1 MVADDSLLALL
12 AFGDGGYGRIFAS
25 AFALTLGV
33 AAASFGAG
41 TLFGIAGALGKLSR
55 HAALAWLIRLYT
67 TLVRALPELL
77 CLLLAF
83 YALAPAVEAALRHGG
98 LVPDGFAFP
107 PFLVAALSLGF
118 IQGAYLTDI
127 FRAALVNVPI
137 GQIEA
142 AHAYGMTP
150 WQTLRRIRLPA
161 AARLA
166 LPGVGNVWLNATK
179 DASFISVL
187 GSFTDLLKASQ
198 LAAGATRHYV
208 FFYLVTAALFLL
220 LSVTSTG
227 LFAALERSANRGA
240 TSATA

>member
-1 MVADDSLLALL
+1 MAADDSLLVLL
-12 AFGDGGYGRIFAS
+12 AFGDGGYGHVFAS
-25 AFALTLGV
+25 AFALTFGV
-33 AAASFGAG
+33 AAASFCTGV
-41 TLFGIAGALGKLSR
+41 LLGITGALGKLSR
-55 HAALAWLIRLYT
+55 YAPLASLARLYT
-67 TLVRALPELL
+67 MLVRALPELL

-83 YALAPAVEAALRHGG
+83 YTVAPAVEHALRDSGIAS
-98 LVPDGFAFP
+98 DGFAFD
-107 PFLVAALSLGF
+107 PFVVAALSLGF

-127 FRAALVNVPI
+127 FRAALVNVPA
-137 GQIEA
+137 GQVEA

-150 WQTLRRIRLPA
+150 WQTLIRIRLPA

-166 LPGVGNVWLNATK
+166 LPGAGNVWLNATK

-220 LSVTSTG
+220 LSIASTG
-227 LFAALERSANRGA
+227 IFAALERHANRG
-240 TSATA
+240 TRRATA

>member
-1 MVADDSLLALL
+1 MASDDSLLALL

-33 AAASFGAG
+33 AMASFCAG
-41 TLFGIAGALGKLSR
+41 TLLGIAGALGKLSR
-55 HAALAWLIRLYT
+55 YAPLAWLVRLYT

-83 YALAPAVEAALRHGG
+83 YAVAPAVETVLRRSG
-98 LVPDGFAFP
+98 LVSDGFAFD
-107 PFLVAALSLGF
+107 PFVVAALSLGF

-127 FRAALVNVPI
+127 FRAALVNVPV

-142 AHAYGMTP
+142 AHAYGMSP
-150 WQTLRRIRLPA
+150 WQTLTRIRLPV

-227 LFAALERSANRGA
+227 LFAALERYANRG
-240 TSATA
+240 TRRATA

>member
-1 MVADDSLLALL
+1 MAADDSLLALL

-55 HAALAWLIRLYT
+55 HVALAWLIRLYT

-107 PFLVAALSLGF
+107 PFIVAALSLGF

-127 FRAALVNVPI
+127 FRAALVNVPV

-227 LFAALERSANRGA
+227 LFAALERYANRGE

>member
-1 MVADDSLLALL
+1 MAADDSLLALL
-12 AFGDGGYGRIFAS
+12 AFDDGGYGRVFAG
-25 AFALTLGV
+25 AFALTFGV
-33 AAASFGAG
+33 AASSFCTGV
-41 TLFGIAGALGKLSR
+41 LLGIAGALGKLSR
-55 HAALAWLIRLYT
+55 HAPLAWLARLYT

-83 YALAPAVEAALRHGG
+83 YALAPAVEVALRRGG

-137 GQIEA
+137 GEIEA

-150 WQTLRRIRLPA
+150 WQTFTRIRLPA

-220 LSVTSTG
+220 LSIASTG
-227 LFAALERSANRGA
+227 IFAVLERHANRG
-240 TSATA
+240 TRRATA

>member
-1 MVADDSLLALL
+1 MAADDSLLALL
-12 AFGDGGYGRIFAS
+12 AFGDGGYGRIFAN

-33 AAASFGAG
+33 AAASFGVG
-41 TLFGIAGALGKLSR
+41 TLLGIAGALGKLSR
-55 HAALAWLIRLYT
+55 HAPLAWLIRLYT

-83 YALAPAVEAALRHGG
+83 YAIAPAVEAVLRRGG

-127 FRAALVNVPI
+127 FRAALVNVPV

-150 WQTLRRIRLPA
+150 WQTLMRIRLPA

-227 LFAALERSANRGA
+227 LFAALERYANRGA

>member
-1 MVADDSLLALL
+1 MLA
-12 AFGDGGYGRIFAS
+12 
-25 AFALTLGV
+25 
-33 AAASFGAG
+33 
-41 TLFGIAGALGKLSR
+41 
-55 HAALAWLIRLYT
+55 RLYT

-83 YALAPAVEAALRHGG
+83 YALAPAVEAALHRGG

-127 FRAALVNVPI
+127 FRAALVNVPA

-150 WQTLRRIRLPA
+150 WQTFARIRLPA

-166 LPGVGNVWLNATK
+166 LPGTGNVWLNATK

-220 LSVTSTG
+220 LSIVSTG
-227 LFAALERSANRGA
+227 LFAALERHANRG
-240 TSATA
+240 TRRATA

>member
-1 MVADDSLLALL
+1 
-12 AFGDGGYGRIFAS
+12 
-25 AFALTLGV
+25 V
-33 AAASFGAG
+33 AASSFAIG
-41 TLFGIAGALGKLSR
+41 TLLGLTGALAKLSEY
-55 HAALAWLIRLYT
+55 APLEWLGRLYT

-77 CLLLAF
+77 CLLIAF
-83 YALAPAVEAALRHGG
+83 YVAAPALEAALHRTS
-98 LVPDGFAFP
+98 LVPDGFAFDAFP
-107 PFLVAALSLGF
+107 VAAVSLGF

-127 FRAALVNVPI
+127 FRAALVNVPA

-150 WQTLRRIRLPA
+150 LQTLVRIRLPI

-187 GSFTDLLKASQ
+187 GSFSDLLKVSQ

-208 FFYLVTAALFLL
+208 FFYVVTAVLFLL
-220 LSVTSTG
+220 LSAMSMGV
-227 LFAALERSANRGA
+227 FAALEWHANRGVA
-240 TSATA
+240 RGTQ

>member
-1 MVADDSLLALL
+1 MAADDSLLALL
-12 AFGDGGYGRIFAS
+12 GFGDGGYGRIFAS
-25 AFALTLGV
+25 AFALTLSV
-33 AAASFGAG
+33 AAASFCAG
-41 TLFGIAGALGKLSR
+41 TLLGIAGALGKLSR
-55 HAALAWLIRLYT
+55 HPPLVWLARLYT

-83 YALAPAVEAALRHGG
+83 YAAAPAVEAILRRSGQ
-98 LVPDGFAFP
+98 VSDGFAFD
-107 PFLVAALSLGF
+107 PFVVAALSLGF
-118 IQGAYLTDI
+118 IQGAYLTDV
-127 FRAALVNVPI
+127 FRAALVNVPV

-142 AHAYGMTP
+142 AHAYGMSP
-150 WQTLRRIRLPA
+150 WQTLTRIRFPI

-208 FFYLVTAALFLL
+208 FFYLVTATLFLL
-220 LSVTSTG
+220 LSVTSAS
-227 LFAALERSANRGA
+227 LFAALERYTNRGTRHA
-240 TSATA
+240 TP

>member
-1 MVADDSLLALL
+1 MAADDSLLALL

-41 TLFGIAGALGKLSR
+41 TLLGIAGALGKLSR
-55 HAALAWLIRLYT
+55 HAPLAWLIRLYT

-83 YALAPAVEAALRHGG
+83 YALAPAVEAALRRGG

-127 FRAALVNVPI
+127 FRAALVNVPV

-227 LFAALERSANRGA
+227 LFAALERYANRGA

>member
-1 MVADDSLLALL
+1 MAADDSVLALL

-33 AAASFGAG
+33 AAASFCAG
-41 TLFGIAGALGKLSR
+41 TLLGVAGALGKLSR
-55 HAALAWLIRLYT
+55 HTPLVWLVRLYT

-83 YALAPAVEAALRHGG
+83 YAVAPAVEAVLRRSG
-98 LVPDGFAFP
+98 LVSDGFAFD
-107 PFLVAALSLGF
+107 PFVVAALSLGF

-127 FRAALVNVPI
+127 FRAALVNVPV

-142 AHAYGMTP
+142 AHAYGMNP
-150 WQTLRRIRLPA
+150 WQTLTRIRLPV

-227 LFAALERSANRGA
+227 IFAVLERHANRGTRRAA
-240 TSATA
+240 T

>member
-1 MVADDSLLALL
+1 MAADDSLLALL
-12 AFGDGGYGRIFAS
+12 AFDDGGYGRVFAG
-25 AFALTLGV
+25 AFALTFGV
-33 AAASFGAG
+33 AASSFCTGV
-41 TLFGIAGALGKLSR
+41 LLGIAGALGKLSR
-55 HAALAWLIRLYT
+55 HAPLAWLARLYT

-83 YALAPAVEAALRHGG
+83 YALAPAVEVALHRGG

-137 GQIEA
+137 GEIEA

-150 WQTLRRIRLPA
+150 WQTFTRIRLPA

-220 LSVTSTG
+220 LSIASTG
-227 LFAALERSANRGA
+227 IFAVLERHANRG
-240 TSATA
+240 TRRATA

>member
-1 MVADDSLLALL
+1 MAADDSLLALL
-12 AFGDGGYGRIFAS
+12 AFGDGGYGRIFAG

-33 AAASFGAG
+33 ASASFCAG
-41 TLFGIAGALGKLSR
+41 TLLGIAGALGKLSR
-55 HAALAWLIRLYT
+55 HTPLVWLARLYT

-83 YALAPAVEAALRHGG
+83 YAVAPALESALHCSG
-98 LVPDGFAFP
+98 LVPDGFAFD
-107 PFLVAALSLGF
+107 PFIAAALSLGF

-127 FRAALVNVPI
+127 FRAALVNVPV
-137 GQIEA
+137 GHIEA
-142 AHAYGMTP
+142 AHAYGMSP
-150 WQTLRRIRLPA
+150 WQTLTRIRLPV

-166 LPGVGNVWLNATK
+166 LAGVGNVWLNATK

-220 LSVTSTG
+220 LSVASTG
-227 LFAALERSANRGA
+227 LFAMLERYVNRGTRRA
-240 TSATA
+240 CA

>member
-1 MVADDSLLALL
+1 MAADDSLLALL
-12 AFGDGGYGRIFAS
+12 AFGDGGYGRMFAS
-25 AFALTLGV
+25 AFALTAGV
-33 AAASFGAG
+33 AAASFCTGALLG
-41 TLFGIAGALGKLSR
+41 VVGALGKLSR
-55 HAALAWLIRLYT
+55 HASLAWLARLYT

-83 YALAPAVEAALRHGG
+83 YVVAPAVERALRDSGI
-98 LVPDGFAFP
+98 VSDGFAFD
-107 PFLVAALSLGF
+107 PFVVAALSLGF

-127 FRAALVNVPI
+127 FRAALVNVPV
-137 GQIEA
+137 GQVEA

-150 WQTLRRIRLPA
+150 WQTLTRIRLPA

-187 GSFTDLLKASQ
+187 GSFTDLLRASQ

-220 LSVTSTG
+220 LSIASTG
-227 LFAALERSANRGA
+227 VFAALERHANRG
-240 TSATA
+240 TRRATA

>member
-1 MVADDSLLALL
+1 M
-12 AFGDGGYGRIFAS
+12 FAS
-25 AFALTLGV
+25 AFALTAAV
-33 AAASFGAG
+33 AAASFCTGALLG
-41 TLFGIAGALGKLSR
+41 VAGALGKLSR
-55 HAALAWLIRLYT
+55 HASLAWPARLYT
-67 TLVRALPELL
+67 TPGRALPELL

-83 YALAPAVEAALRHGG
+83 FVVAPAVERALRDSGI
-98 LVPDGFAFP
+98 VSDGFAFD
-107 PFLVAALSLGF
+107 PFVVAALSLGF

-127 FRAALVNVPI
+127 FRAALVNVPV
-137 GQIEA
+137 GQVEA
-142 AHAYGMTP
+142 AHASGMTP
-150 WQTLRRIRLPA
+150 WQTLMRIRLPA

-220 LSVTSTG
+220 LSIASTG
-227 LFAALERSANRGA
+227 VFAALERHANRG
-240 TSATA
+240 TRRATA

>member
-1 MVADDSLLALL
+1 MAADDSLLALL

-41 TLFGIAGALGKLSR
+41 TLLGIAGALGKLSR
-55 HAALAWLIRLYT
+55 HAPLAWLIRLYT

-83 YALAPAVEAALRHGG
+83 YALAPAVEAALRRGG
-98 LVPDGFAFP
+98 LAPDGFAFP

-127 FRAALVNVPI
+127 FRAALVNVPV

-150 WQTLRRIRLPA
+150 WQTLLRIRLPA

-220 LSVTSTG
+220 LSITSTG
-227 LFAALERSANRGA
+227 LFVALERYAGRGMPSAS
-240 TSATA
+240 T